1 MAPNWGPGLN
11 ILLLPF
17 HEGMAKIIHEQ
28 HNQILTNS
36 HYATLQLDLAVIYA
50 SNFFLFWGQLT
61 VENSFIWIAELRG
74 QIDAF
79 ERLQFKNCTLQ
90 LQNAFA

>member
-1 MAPNWGPGLN
+1 MAPNWGPDLN

-36 HYATLQLDLAVIYA
+36 HYATLQLDLAAIYA

-61 VENSFIWIAELRG
+61 VENSFIWIAELWG
-74 QIDAF
+74 QIAS
-79 ERLQFKNCTLQ
+79 TV
-90 LQNAFA
+90 

>member
-1 MAPNWGPGLN
+1 MAPNWGPDLN

-17 HEGMAKIIHEQ
+17 HEGMAEISHEQ
-28 HNQILTNS
+28 HNQILTNA
-36 HYATLQLDLAVIYA
+36 HYATLQLDLAAVY
-50 SNFFLFWGQLT
+50 FFLFWGQLT

-79 ERLQFKNCTLQ
+79 KRLQFKNCTLQ